1 MWRQAVGAHRVWQ
14 AHATAALSAA
24 VPDGCRDRLA
34 ALTAALGELADERP
48 RAALSAAR
56 QLREIA
62 GLIEPLAVAE
72 ALAHSVPWETI
83 GTDLGQTKQA
93 VNRRCTNP
101 SRTLSARVE
110 QLVGTNVETL
120 LATARNR
127 VPGTR
132 PPGVDGPPRP
142 AAWWTPIP
150 TPTPAGRSDGC
161 ALPGRAAYEHPSR
174 WTREAVRAPVGD
186 RRRVSGRSPLLLT
199 LLTCRSLVR
208 CRPSPG
214 PFGGVRGRLWPG
226 QECRGPG
233 RC

>member
-48 RAALSAAR
+48 RAALSVAR

-110 QLVGTNVETL
+110 QLAGTNVETL

-132 PPGVDGPPRP
+132 PPGIDWASAARRVVDTDTD
-142 AAWWTPIP
+142 ADAD
-150 TPTPAGRSDGC
+150 AGR
-161 ALPGRAAYEHPSR
+161 AK
-174 WTREAVRAPVGD
+174 
-186 RRRVSGRSPLLLT
+186 
-199 LLTCRSLVR
+199 
-208 CRPSPG
+208 
-214 PFGGVRGRLWPG
+214 
-226 QECRGPG
+226 
-233 RC
+233 